1 MSQRVALLV
10 ASVLMLTKVVACD
23 GCGPA
28 RGAGGDEGEGEGE
41 GEDPIDPDCSPDTDG
56 DGICDAQEAH
66 LGTDPG
72 NADTDGDGINDAD
85 EVRGGTDA
93 TVADTDGDGI
103 PDGDE
108 GRVGT
113 DPRVADEAC
122 IGVSAQASVG
132 APVPVDIIVA
142 IDSSGSMEGEIRA
155 VEQNISENF
164 ADIIGASGIDF
175 RVILVADY
183 PPAERNFAICIGT
196 PLSTDD
202 CQDPLPTAPGSRF
215 PTFFHYDTFVGSHDA
230 FEVLLDTFS
239 RPDPH
244 GQMPSGWGAVL
255 RTNSVKTFLLI
266 SDDDPNLDAA
276 EFDDTLLALA
286 PEHFGTR
293 SHRNYVWHSII
304 GMAENTPATL
314 PWSPADPIVDGQCEP
329 GSESSATQYQALS
342 VLTGGLR
349 FPLCDNDSFDVVFQA
364 IAAGVIDQVSLPCA
378 LVLPDAPAGTR
389 VDGGAMSLVFTP
401 GNGGPSVS
409 LPFVATAAAC
419 AGDGFFIDGDLV
431 TLCPATCAEV
441 QADET
446 GTLALHAACL
456 ADQPGEGEGEG
467 EGEACTECSCGSQ
480 ACVNGVCGACGDSND
495 CCPGLICSQGA
506 CFVIGG

>member
-1 MSQRVALLV
+1 
-10 ASVLMLTKVVACD
+10 
-23 GCGPA
+23 
-28 RGAGGDEGEGEGE
+28 
-41 GEDPIDPDCSPDTDG
+41 
-56 DGICDAQEAH
+56 
-66 LGTDPG
+66 
-72 NADTDGDGINDAD
+72 
-85 EVRGGTDA
+85 
-93 TVADTDGDGI
+93 
-103 PDGDE
+103 
-108 GRVGT
+108 
-113 DPRVADEAC
+113 
-122 IGVSAQASVG
+122 
-132 APVPVDIIVA
+132 
-142 IDSSGSMEGEIRA
+142 
-155 VEQNISENF
+155 
-164 ADIIGASGIDF
+164 
-175 RVILVADY
+175 
-183 PPAERNFAICIGT
+183 
-196 PLSTDD
+196 
-202 CQDPLPTAPGSRF
+202 
-215 PTFFHYDTFVGSHDA
+215 
-230 FEVLLDTFS
+230 
-239 RPDPH
+239 
-244 GQMPSGWGAVL
+244 MPSGWGAVL
-255 RTNSVKTFLLI
+255 RNNSVKTFLLI

-276 EFDDTLLALA
+276 DFDDTLLALA

-293 SHRNYVWHSII
+293 SDRNYVWHSII

-401 GNGGPSVS
+401 GNGGPAVS
-409 LPFVATAAAC
+409 LPFVATGAVC
-419 AGDGFFIDGDLV
+419 AGDGFFIDGELV
-431 TLCPATCAEV
+431 TLCPDTCAEV